1 LATNT
6 LIADLTSTISILS
19 HRSTISRQ
27 EEPPLTYFPPL
38 PTSPSFSQLKV
49 PTSSSHSR
57 HQWPIPPSTPP
68 YFSLSIDY
76 FSFFLYNSSS
86 NSNRSTTVTN
96 LVSSFSIT
104 TSNNNNTDSQQCRHH
119 NPHDN
124 LLGTTTQL
132 LPLHLVSFPLYQ
144 NLLLHAERV
153 CSAYNY

>member
-76 FSFFLYNSSS
+76 FSFFLHNSCCYPIFDPCFNKFSEKFK
-86 NSNRSTTVTN
+86 NSEK
-96 LVSSFSIT
+96 
-104 TSNNNNTDSQQCRHH
+104 H
-119 NPHDN
+119 
-124 LLGTTTQL
+124 
-132 LPLHLVSFPLYQ
+132 
-144 NLLLHAERV
+144 
-153 CSAYNY
+153 